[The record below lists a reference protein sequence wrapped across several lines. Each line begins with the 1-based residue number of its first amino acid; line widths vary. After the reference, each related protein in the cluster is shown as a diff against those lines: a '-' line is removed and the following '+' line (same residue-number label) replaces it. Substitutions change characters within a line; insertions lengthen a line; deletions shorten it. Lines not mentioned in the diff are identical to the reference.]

1 MAKQFTL
8 GKKERLKSRK
18 QIERLFSKGK
28 KFIVAPFRIL
38 YLTDLTPN
46 APGGPAVKEKSLLQV
61 GVAVSAKNFKKATDR
76 NRIKRLTREAWRLQ
90 KNNLK
95 EKLATGDQQLN
106 VFLIYT
112 AREMPVYNLVKEKV
126 AVILQKLSGKLNENN
141 IANS

>member
-1 MAKQFTL
+1 M
-8 GKKERLKSRK
+8 
-18 QIERLFSKGK
+18 
-28 KFIVAPFRIL
+28 APFRIL